1 MLGYLVLLGFLL
13 SGIVLMDALLPG
25 AQRLTRLW
33 LGLCAGLML
42 MMWLPTLF
50 AFFLRFDR
58 AAQLL
63 GLGAAALL
71 AGACAFLNRS
81 KLRRR
86 GWTDMPAWLPIA
98 LIVPLALLGAYLQ
111 YTHTLRA
118 VDGALHVGQS
128 TYGDLC
134 LHLGIATSLRGAAYP
149 PHYSLLPGTLLG
161 YPFLADGLV
170 TTMLLFGSALAPAF
184 IVTGTLMMVL
194 VYTGFVIFCWDLT
207 RSRAATVI
215 ATALMFVNGG
225 LGFVYALDGVMR
237 DASAFREIFTGFYL
251 TPTNQP
257 ALNLRWVNVIC
268 DMMIPQRTL
277 LGGWMALLPALWL
290 LMSAAREGDAKRF
303 MLLGVWAGALP
314 MIHTHSF
321 LALGLLSAGALAH
334 CALKA
339 PKSAR
344 QGGGSPLAGE
354 GRGATLLRF
363 ALYAGVTLALA
374 LPQLLTWAVPQT
386 VKGGSLQFRFNWVNN
401 RGDGRLIDGYC
412 WFWIKNVGLIWLM
425 MVPAALQGRRA
436 RRDGPERPR
445 LIPMFALG
453 ALMIYIVAELIQF
466 QPNEYDN
473 NKLFY
478 VAYMAMM
485 PAIGAYLVALWNRLK
500 GLPGRALL
508 AAVFLAASTLSGALS
523 IGREVVSDYQL
534 FSADEVS
541 AAAFIEENTPRDA
554 VILTGNQHNNAV
566 AALTG
571 RNIVCGTGSYLYY
584 HGLDYGAQQDDE
596 RTMFEYPEDSA
607 ALFEQYGVRYVYVS
621 SHERGKFAVDEAWFA
636 DHCDLLFAEGNVCLY
651 AMRG

>member
-1 MLGYLVLLGFLL
+1 MPVITFQEYMARDPDGG
-13 SGIVLMDALLPG
+13 
-25 AQRLTRLW
+25 R
-33 LGLCAGLML
+33 
-42 MMWLPTLF
+42 
-50 AFFLRFDR
+50 
-58 AAQLL
+58 
-63 GLGAAALL
+63 AALL
-71 AGACAFLNRS
+71 CEAVRERDG
-81 KLRRR
+81 KLFA
-86 GWTDMPAWLPIA
+86 M
-98 LIVPLALLGAYLQ
+98 
-111 YTHTLRA
+111 
-118 VDGALHVGQS
+118 
-128 TYGDLC
+128 
-134 LHLGIATSLRGAAYP
+134 LGI
-149 PHYSLLPGTLLG
+149 
-161 YPFLADGLV
+161 
-170 TTMLLFGSALAPAF
+170 
-184 IVTGTLMMVL
+184 
-194 VYTGFVIFCWDLT
+194 
-207 RSRAATVI
+207 
-215 ATALMFVNGG
+215 
-225 LGFVYALDGVMR
+225 
-237 DASAFREIFTGFYL
+237 
-251 TPTNQP
+251 
-257 ALNLRWVNVIC
+257 
-268 DMMIPQRTL
+268 
-277 LGGWMALLPALWL
+277 
-290 LMSAAREGDAKRF
+290 
-303 MLLGVWAGALP
+303 WAGCMP

-321 LALGLLSAGALAH
+321 LALGLISAGALAH

-445 LIPMFALG
+445 PIPMFALG

-508 AAVFLAASTLSGALS
+508 AAVFLAAATLSGALS

-596 RTMFEYPEDSA
+596 RTMFESPEDSA

-636 DHCDLLFAEGNVCLY
+636 DHCDLLFAEGDVCLY